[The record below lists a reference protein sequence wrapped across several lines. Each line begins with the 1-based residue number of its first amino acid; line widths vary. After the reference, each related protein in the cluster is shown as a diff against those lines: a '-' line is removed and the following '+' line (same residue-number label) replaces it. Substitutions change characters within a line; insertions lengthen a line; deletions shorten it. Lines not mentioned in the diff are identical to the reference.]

1 MFVPYCN
8 GLSLVLVYIVMYNG
22 LASSSLVATSYPPYM
37 WYGNIILL
45 AGAPASGGLTC
56 YGASYAR
63 HAVEHQLLMHGVPN

>member
-1 MFVPYCN
+1 M
-8 GLSLVLVYIVMYNG
+8 VLEWLDVYIY
-22 LASSSLVATSYPPYM
+22 T
-37 WYGNIILL
+37 IL